1 MVFLAHSLGGLVIK
15 QAIVDMKGSTNSK
28 DRDNFFATYGMY
40 FFGVPNTGMNIEP
53 LKRMIRGQPNEEF
66 IMSLAKDSQ
75 LLRNLGIA
83 FSEAF
88 DFADSQIISFY
99 ETRVS
104 PSSFY
109 VSLSMQIL

>member
-1 MVFLAHSLGGLVIK
+1 MIK
-15 QAIVDMKGSTNSK
+15 QAMIDMKGSNNDK

-40 FFGVPNTGMNIEP
+40 FFGVPNTGMNIGP
-53 LKRMIRGQPNEEF
+53 LKCMIRGQPNEEF

-75 LLRNLGIA
+75 LLRNLRRE

-88 DFADSQIISFY
+88 NFKDSQIVSFY
-99 ETRVS
+99 ETRES

-109 VSLSMQIL
+109 VSLSIRIP